1 MHRRRLGKDH
11 KQRRPRSLA
20 LLIDRSFDEIESTA
34 SPRLSVILQIN
45 LPPRGPNSNH
55 FQFPLPTR
63 GRLSTV
69 AFSASPATT
78 SSSTFLLPLRSFFAP
93 LSLFSSPQRLE
104 VFDTLQTLLVT
115 PACPSNTQGLRLAVL
130 FTCRSPW
137 IFVSSARLDLLTSQT

>member
-1 MHRRRLGKDH
+1 MRLFRPQSVSKWEGEMHRRRLGKDH

-34 SPRLSVILQIN
+34 SPRLS
-45 LPPRGPNSNH
+45 
-55 FQFPLPTR
+55 FPLPTR

-78 SSSTFLLPLRSFFAP
+78 SSSTFPLPLRSFFAP